1 MKNATKFLLCMNLLL
16 LTIFAFQMLTVK
28 LKEMKAEGRV
38 VFTQS
43 KNVETEPSREDEE
56 TKKVA
61 LTFDDG
67 PDPDYTEELLDGL
80 KERNVKAT
88 FFLLGKQ
95 AEQYPEMVKRI
106 HEEGHLIGNHSYS
119 HVNLATLSA
128 TDAENQIRKT
138 NEVLFKITG
147 EYPEYLRPPFGNK
160 PQNVQCAD
168 DMVIVLWDVD
178 PLDWCCESSAKVTQ
192 KVVKNT
198 KENDIILLHDAS
210 ASSVKAALE
219 IVDELQRQ
227 GYEFVT
233 VDELIFE

>member
-1 MKNATKFLLCMNLLL
+1 MKNAAKFLLCMNLLL

-56 TKKVA
+56 TKKVG

-138 NEVLFKITG
+138 NEVIFKITG
-147 EYPEYLRPPFGNK
+147 KYPE
-160 PQNVQCAD
+160 
-168 DMVIVLWDVD
+168 
-178 PLDWCCESSAKVTQ
+178 
-192 KVVKNT
+192 
-198 KENDIILLHDAS
+198 
-210 ASSVKAALE
+210 
-219 IVDELQRQ
+219 
-227 GYEFVT
+227 
-233 VDELIFE
+233 

>member
-1 MKNATKFLLCMNLLL
+1 MKNAAKFLLCMNLLL

-95 AEQYPEMVKRI
+95 ANPIFHR
-106 HEEGHLIGNHSYS
+106 
-119 HVNLATLSA
+119 A
-128 TDAENQIRKT
+128 
-138 NEVLFKITG
+138 LFWRT
-147 EYPEYLRPPFGNK
+147 
-160 PQNVQCAD
+160 CA
-168 DMVIVLWDVD
+168 
-178 PLDWCCESSAKVTQ
+178 Q
-192 KVVKNT
+192 
-198 KENDIILLHDAS
+198 
-210 ASSVKAALE
+210 SV
-219 IVDELQRQ
+219 
-227 GYEFVT
+227 
-233 VDELIFE
+233 